1 MSLKREDVKEA
12 IAMAK
17 ASKSP
22 LVVYPE
28 IGREEYF
35 TWFANIKEV
44 PAVFIQPDPTKLP
57 LNTYVRGRLKI
68 A

>member
-1 MSLKREDVKEA
+1 VREA

-17 ASKSP
+17 VSKSP

-28 IGREEYF
+28 VAREEYF

-44 PAVFIQPDPTKLP
+44 PVVFIQPDPTKLP